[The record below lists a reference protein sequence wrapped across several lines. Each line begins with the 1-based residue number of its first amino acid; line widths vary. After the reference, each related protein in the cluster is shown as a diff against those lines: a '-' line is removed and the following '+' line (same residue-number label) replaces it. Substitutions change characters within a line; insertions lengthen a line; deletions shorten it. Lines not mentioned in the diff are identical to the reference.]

1 MIKKINPVARDMLRN
16 RKSPQVVPDKKKNVK
31 PSIEESLE
39 AYQSYY
45 SDDDPHDEMLP
56 PLKPK
61 KKGKTK

>member
-16 RKSPQVVPDKKKNVK
+16 RRSPQVVPDKKKNVK

-45 SDDDPHDEMLP
+45 NADDPHDKMLP